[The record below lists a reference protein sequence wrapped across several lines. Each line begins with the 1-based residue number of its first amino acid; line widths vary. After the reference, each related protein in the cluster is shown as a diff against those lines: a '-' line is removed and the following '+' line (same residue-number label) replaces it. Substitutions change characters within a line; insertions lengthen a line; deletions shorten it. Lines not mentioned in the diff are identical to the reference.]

1 MKTLRLIWD
10 DIRKGENIDLY
21 LTIVAAV
28 LFVVLNL
35 VGVTSQSFLAPLTLA
50 VLALLA
56 ITNLGNRH
64 RMEELLEQKAHTLD
78 DFFQEEYPPSYK
90 NDFDHAT
97 EVWLVGV
104 SLNRTI
110 KTLYGKLEQ
119 KLKQGGRVRVL
130 LVHPQGPGL
139 EMAVER
145 GYSLRDVDMKRQEI
159 LSNLRLLNA
168 LRLIAPDRLE
178 VRTIQ
183 HPLNYGATAT
193 NPNDSNGA
201 LYLEHYCFRVTTES
215 LPRYVLRTQDGRWYD
230 FFKAELRTLWEAGQI
245 WTIEETN
252 E

>member
-1 MKTLRLIWD
+1 MKTLRHIWD

-28 LFVVLNL
+28 AFVVLNL
-35 VGVTSQSFLAPLTLA
+35 AGIAPQSFLAPLTLA

-56 ITNLGNRH
+56 FTNLTNRH
-64 RMEELLEQKAHTLD
+64 RMEELLDQKAHTLD
-78 DFFQEEYPPSYK
+78 DFFREEYPPSYK
-90 NDFDHAT
+90 TDFDNAT

-119 KLKQGGRVRVL
+119 KLKQGGHVRVL

-145 GYSLRDVDMKRQEI
+145 GYTLRDVNMKRQEI
-159 LSNLRLLNA
+159 MSNLRLLNE
-168 LRLIAPDRLE
+168 LRAIAPDRLE

-183 HPLNYGATAT
+183 HPLNYGAMVANPDAT
-193 NPNDSNGA
+193 NGA

-230 FFKAELRTLWEAGQI
+230 FFKAELRTLWEAGEVWRQ
-245 WTIEETN
+245 EEN
-252 E
+252 K